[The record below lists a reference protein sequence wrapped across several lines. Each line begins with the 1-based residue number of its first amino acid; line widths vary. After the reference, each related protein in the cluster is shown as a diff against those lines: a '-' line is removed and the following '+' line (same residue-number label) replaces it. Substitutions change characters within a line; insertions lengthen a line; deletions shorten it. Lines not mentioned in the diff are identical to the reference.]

1 MSKTVRIEF
10 SSDELAESALK
21 RAGFSVG
28 IRQRGAPRGI
38 LHGNYLISKWR
49 NLDQQH
55 REMLHGEMNRPG
67 PVGTQ
72 TTVTLKAGHVP
83 TAAITALQE
92 QAA

>member
-1 MSKTVRIEF
+1 MKTICIEF
-10 SSDELAESALK
+10 SSDALAEKALK
-21 RAGFSVG
+21 TAGFSVG

-49 NLDQQH
+49 NLDRQH
-55 REMLHGEMNRPG
+55 REMLNGEMNRPG

-83 TAAITALQE
+83 ETAVTALQE
-92 QAA
+92 QAK

>member
-1 MSKTVRIEF
+1 MNDVIYIEF
-10 SSDELAESALK
+10 TSDKLAEQAL
-21 RAGFSVG
+21 RAAGFSVG
-28 IRQRGAPRGI
+28 TQQRGAPRGI

-49 NLDQQH
+49 NLDRQH

-72 TTVTLKAGHVP
+72 TTVTLISGRVP
-83 TAAITALQE
+83 TAAITALKE